1 MNAIVL
7 RREDQVSTDVVETLP
22 EAVKVVAMIW
32 AAVVIIKAVI
42 ALLSQLASVAVFAAV
57 LWALARR

>member
-7 RREDQVSTDVVETLP
+7 RRQDQVSTDLLDTLL
-22 EAVKVVAMIW
+22 EAVKVVAVVW
-32 AAVVIIKAVI
+32 AAVVVIKAII

-57 LWALARR
+57 LWALAQR